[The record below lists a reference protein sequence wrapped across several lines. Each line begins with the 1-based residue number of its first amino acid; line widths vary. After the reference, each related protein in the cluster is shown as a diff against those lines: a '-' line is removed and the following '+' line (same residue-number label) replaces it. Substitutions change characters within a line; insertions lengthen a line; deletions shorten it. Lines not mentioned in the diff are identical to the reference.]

1 MHIAV
6 RSSLPGPDP
15 RLLLDAAPDGV
26 FVADAHGRY
35 IYVNPAGCRMTGC
48 EPGEVLDPTTF
59 DFIPGSDAIRL
70 PVAGRP
76 SVGEWVLRH
85 KDGHQVPVE
94 ISTNALPDGEWL
106 LFVRDVSE
114 RKRLEQQ
121 AQESERALSSIFD
134 LLPVGVWIADRAG
147 TLVRSNEAGRTIWGG
162 VRYVGPEDYGVYKGW
177 WVNSGQLIAAGEW
190 GMARALKGETSVGEL
205 VRIQCFDGQLKTIL
219 HSAAPLVDARGG
231 IVGAVCVIEDITA
244 LSNWQQR
251 LQQSETLVRSKL
263 DITPCLDDALKTV
276 PEPVAPNRGNDG
288 QGSGAVAVDPDVSER
303 ILTQEQLRM
312 AVQDREHILAVVAH
326 DLRSPL
332 ASISMGGAVLQR
344 KATGCM
350 TGQACNV
357 ASGFIMDASR
367 RMAGLVDDLLAV
379 SIGRSGG
386 TMLKLAPVQVAE
398 LISMAAQQAA
408 ALADKAG
415 LQLDWQHDDDLGTI
429 QVDID
434 RILRVFG
441 NLLDNA
447 LKFTEPGGRVVLRAE
462 AVPEAVLFSV
472 ANSGPPVPAEDLERM
487 FQPFWQAAREDRR
500 GAGLGLSICR
510 ATVEAHGGTVRAEAA
525 PGMRLKIL
533 FVLPRSRPQDP
544 MAPAAQRQPAD
555 H

>member
-1 MHIAV
+1 M
-6 RSSLPGPDP
+6 
-15 RLLLDAAPDGV
+15 
-26 FVADAHGRY
+26 
-35 IYVNPAGCRMTGC
+35 
-48 EPGEVLDPTTF
+48 
-59 DFIPGSDAIRL
+59 
-70 PVAGRP
+70 
-76 SVGEWVLRH
+76 
-85 KDGHQVPVE
+85 
-94 ISTNALPDGEWL
+94 
-106 LFVRDVSE
+106 
-114 RKRLEQQ
+114 
-121 AQESERALSSIFD
+121 
-134 LLPVGVWIADRAG
+134 
-147 TLVRSNEAGRTIWGG
+147 
-162 VRYVGPEDYGVYKGW
+162 GPEGYGAYKGW
-177 WVNSGQLIAAGEW
+177 WVNSGQLIAADGW
-190 GMARALKGETSVGEL
+190 GMARALKGETSVGDL
-205 VRIQCFDGQLKTIL
+205 VRIQCFDGPIKTIL

-244 LSNWQQR
+244 LSDAQQR
-251 LQQSETLVRSKL
+251 LQQSETLFRSVFEMSPVGL
-263 DITPCLDDALKTV
+263 HVTDREGHVTHEN
-276 PEPVAPNRGNDG
+276 PESQRIWEGRLHVAPAEMGEYRAWRSGTG
-288 QGSGAVAVDPDVSER
+288 QPLAAADEAVAPAVLGGETSRNKMIRIECFDGTLKSVLNAAAPIRGQDGESTGGVTVNQDVSG
-303 ILTQEQLRM
+303 LVAMQEQLRM

-344 KATGCM
+344 KAAGCM
-350 TGQACNV
+350 TGQACKV

-379 SIGRSGG
+379 SVGPAGG
-386 TMLKLAPVQVAE
+386 AMLKLAPVQVSE
-398 LISMAAQQAA
+398 LISMAAQQTA

-415 LQLDWQHDDDLGTI
+415 LQLEWQQDSDLGTI

-462 AVPEAVLFSV
+462 AAPGAVLFSV

-487 FQPFWQAAREDRR
+487 FRPFWQAARDDRR

-533 FVLPRSRPQDP
+533 FVLPRGRQQDP
-544 MAPAAQRQPAD
+544 VAPAAQRQPPEI
-555 H
+555 